1 MGDSNMSHDPRETGV
16 WKLTREQ
23 KLELVNW
30 MFSLSM
36 DERIARAQPK
46 LAEAYPTAPEHML
59 RIAGFHLYVDGPDA
73 VLNWLAD
80 LARFLRSTDGL
91 PPDEGHT
98 YDLMHH
104 VYNWW
109 QFCELLPEGKP
120 GLQKIV
126 KENRDLIEEG
136 SPEAALGSVKI
147 LEEMIEG
154 NLDFPQIG
162 V

>member
-1 MGDSNMSHDPRETGV
+1 MSHDPLAKGV
-16 WKLTREQ
+16 WKLSREQ

-30 MFSLSM
+30 MFSLPVE
-36 DERIARAQPK
+36 ERLALARNQIAK
-46 LAEAYPTAPEHML
+46 AYPAAPVHMRRTAEH
-59 RIAGFHLYVDGPDA
+59 HLYVDGADS

-80 LARFLRSTDGL
+80 LARFLRSTGES
-91 PPDEGHT
+91 PPDQGHT

-120 GLQKIV
+120 GLQKVV
-126 KENRDLIEEG
+126 KEIRELIEEG

-154 NLDFPQIG
+154 NVDFPKID